1 MAEDDYDNGR
11 DHVTTYVQS
20 PGGMVEIAS
29 FNAKRNFLIDEHL
42 LADMPERAEPGTKLG
57 TMSLVGAGPG
67 DPDLCRALFL
77 AFSLPLPPSP
87 PPRSHSVCFL
97 RRHRSYASADLP

>member
-1 MAEDDYDNGR
+1 ME
-11 DHVTTYVQS
+11 V
-20 PGGMVEIAS
+20 AS

-67 DPDLCRALFL
+67 DPDLCRFL
-77 AFSLPLPPSP
+77 LLPLSL
-87 PPRSHSVCFL
+87 SLSL
-97 RRHRSYASADLP
+97 SL